1 LVGFSCFSPF
11 SFPAS
16 ISKLCTNSGKV
27 DDEEDVFHFLCA
39 ATDEITTTHSL
50 QFSFKTIE
58 AATDKFSDSNMIG
71 QGGFGE
77 VYRVISSFSSWFA
90 TALYKV

>member
-1 LVGFSCFSPF
+1 VVCRRKKSY
-11 SFPAS
+11 
-16 ISKLCTNSGKV
+16 KTTEV
-27 DDEEDVFHFLCA
+27 Q

-71 QGGFGE
+71 RGGFGE

-90 TALYKV
+90 TSLYKV